1 MQGTFASRALCEY
14 GEWSGGSGGE
24 GSTTWNR
31 GGSEGAASS
40 LRRGACAGQGP
51 AGRTLWPDVARWHR
65 CCSGGFS
72 TRYGGPPEGAAELGF
87 AVEQREE
94 VAHQG
99 TPGLGRAATSI
110 AGGTELAA
118 AATGG
123 GERRRRGTAATQS
136 AAAQP
141 RRGTPGLGRAATSI
155 AGGAELAAAVTG
167 GGERRRR
174 GTAAT
179 QSAAAQPRRGAR
191 ACERR
196 TTSRRHPDEGTACR
210 SIRYLRTNFETAH
223 GWHGFRQQPTGEG
236 TATCRWWA
244 SVESAADR
252 SRWSRGGGCRFCSW
266 SHHQGEGPA
275 TQRRRRRA
283 AIVIIGRRRQRQPA
297 D

>member
-14 GEWSGGSGGE
+14 GEWSGGSGCE

-40 LRRGACAGQGP
+40 SRRGACGGQDP
-51 AGRTLWPDVARWHR
+51 AGRRTLWPDVARRHR

-72 TRYGGPPEGAAELGF
+72 THYGGPPEGAAELGF

-99 TPGLGRAATSI
+99 TPGLGRAAISI
-110 AGGTELAA
+110 AGGAELAA

-123 GERRRRGTAATQS
+123 GERRR
-136 AAAQP
+136 P
-141 RRGTPGLGRAATSI
+141 
-155 AGGAELAAAVTG
+155 
-167 GGERRRR
+167 

-223 GWHGFRQQPTGEG
+223 GGHGFRQQPTGEG

-252 SRWSRGGGCRFCSW
+252 SRWSRGGSCRFCSW

-283 AIVIIGRRRQRQPA
+283 AIVIIGRRRERQPA
-297 D
+297 G